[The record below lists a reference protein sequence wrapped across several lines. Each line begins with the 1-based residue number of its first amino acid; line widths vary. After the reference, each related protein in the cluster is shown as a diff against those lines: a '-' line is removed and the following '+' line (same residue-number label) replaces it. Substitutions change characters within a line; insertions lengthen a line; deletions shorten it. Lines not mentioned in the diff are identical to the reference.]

1 MKAYVASDD
10 LILLLTKDKSIIF
23 FDRDGYIVDDMP
35 DEVKELRAKQIEIKE
50 HSTYGLTSSRF
61 FLISE

>member
-35 DEVKELRAKQIEIKE
+35 DEVKELRAKKI
-50 HSTYGLTSSRF
+50 
-61 FLISE
+61 